1 MITINTFQ
9 YGTDNCGRAKALIT
23 GKPINIPK
31 RSVYNLEK
39 RKKLFDDMCLQRLG
53 RKALKCDLLEIIN
66 FIRQNDPLCYYE
78 PNKQTK
84 KSEIYDW
91 IIENLDKYF
100 VVIDS
105 IQDK

>member
-9 YGTDNCGRAKALIT
+9 YGTDNCGRSKALIT

-31 RSVYNLEK
+31 LFVYNLEK
-39 RKKLFDDMCLQRLG
+39 RKKLLG
-53 RKALKCDLLEIIN
+53 RKALKYNLLEIIN
-66 FIRQNDPLCYYE
+66 FIQQNDPLCYYE
-78 PNKQTK
+78 PNIQTK
-84 KSEIYDW
+84 KS
-91 IIENLDKYF
+91 DKYF